1 MELELECRSIGYTLR
16 YSLKNL
22 FYLLQLEMSNS
33 TLLQS
38 LSIECKERCPSVW
51 SSVRPTVYHCLPG
64 YIFLMAGLE
73 FRAVHDVDVE
83 VDVDV
88 DDGSGSGGRGG
99 FGMGVV

>member
-1 MELELECRSIGYTLR
+1 MGYTLR

-38 LSIECKERCPSVW
+38 LSIECKELQHHSDVRP
-51 SSVRPTVYHCLPG
+51 SVRPTVYHCLPG
-64 YIFLMAGLE
+64 YIFLMAGLQ
-73 FRAVHDVDVE
+73 FRAVHDVDVV
-83 VDVDV
+83 VDVD
-88 DDGSGSGGRGG
+88 DDGSGSGSGRGG